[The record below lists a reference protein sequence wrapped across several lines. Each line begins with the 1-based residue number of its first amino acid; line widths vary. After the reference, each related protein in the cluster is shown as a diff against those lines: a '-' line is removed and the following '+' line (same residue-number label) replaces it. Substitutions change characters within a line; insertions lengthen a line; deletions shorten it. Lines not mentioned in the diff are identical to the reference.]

1 MSATRRSV
9 EVPVTNQNSSEE
21 FDTKEDGGRMSRFVR
36 FTEFGPP
43 DRLEIFEVE
52 PPQAGPGQVRVQVRS
67 AGLNPVDYKLLA
79 GGAASAPW
87 GIVPP
92 SGNGNDYSG
101 VLDEVGD
108 GVSGLEAGTA
118 VFGGSRFFAQAD
130 FVVVAAETVIVK
142 PDDVD
147 FDTAGALDI
156 AGRAAIASVRS
167 LHLTPSDTVL
177 VSAAAGGVGILAVQ
191 LARRTGATVVGT
203 ASAGN
208 HASLEALGV
217 IPVEYGDGLAES
229 VRAMVP
235 RVTAVL
241 DNNGAATIDA
251 GLELGVPGHR
261 INTIAARGHKTDFG
275 IAGVGGQAASRT
287 DLAALADLIARG
299 EIVLPID
306 SVFPLER
313 VVDAYKRLMAGHVR
327 GKIVLAMQ

>member
-9 EVPVTNQNSSEE
+9 EVPVTNRNNSNEL
-21 FDTKEDGGRMSRFVR
+21 DTKKNGGRMSRFVR
-36 FTEFGPP
+36 FTQFGSP
-43 DRLEIFEVE
+43 DQLKILDVE
-52 PPQAGPGQVRVQVRS
+52 PPRAGPGQVRVQVRS
-67 AGLNPVDYKLLA
+67 AGLNPVDCKLLA

-87 GIVPP
+87 RIVPP

-101 VLDEVGD
+101 VIDEVGD
-108 GVSGLEAGTA
+108 GVSGLEDGTA

-167 LHLTPSDTVL
+167 LHLTASDTVL
-177 VSAAAGGVGILAVQ
+177 VSAAAGGVGILAAQ

-203 ASAGN
+203 ASASN
-208 HASLEALGV
+208 HDLLQSLGV
-217 IPVEYGDGLAES
+217 IPVEYGDGLVER
-229 VRAMVP
+229 VRAVVP

-251 GLELGVPGHR
+251 GLELGVPGNR
-261 INTIAARGHKTDFG
+261 INTIAARGHKSEFG

-287 DLAALADLIARG
+287 DLAALADLIAQG
-299 EIVLPID
+299 EFVLPID

-313 VVDAYKRLMAGHVR
+313 VVDAYKRLIAGHAR